1 MMIETLIYYF
11 ILPVLSLAMLL
22 IFIRV
27 IKGPSLMDR
36 VVALDLLVIV
46 SIALLSAYAVLFDK
60 KVMINIAL
68 VLALITFLST
78 VGFTYY
84 YIKGKREKDD
94 FDIN

>member
-1 MMIETLIYYF
+1 MMIDTLAYYF
-11 ILPVLSLAMLL
+11 ILPVLSIAMLL

-46 SIALLSAYAVLFDK
+46 SIAVLSVYAILFDK

-68 VLALITFLST
+68 VLGLITFLST

-84 YIKGKREKDD
+84 YIKGKREKDN